1 MGDSKLKKIF
11 CNEDIVKR
19 LEIWSLMFAIMY
31 IAAQFI
37 IYFIAAILC
46 YKYSFQTLTPLM
58 AAVYSTAGAIQ
69 IVPYIIAAVVM
80 LLMKKPGKLKL
91 VGFLSFWTVWK
102 LFGSQI
108 LFVIDKALCD
118 LLESSWSFASYQY
131 YFTIEQQLIGQFITY
146 FLSVAVV
153 ITLMSA
159 AAIDFFRADSGKT
172 PNNHPKLLKITA
184 YIAVAAAGIP
194 ILFMLLNFI
203 VSLHNTVLRSGKIL
217 GVIDY
222 IIMIASMAAMA
233 VIGAYCVKNNGLCKN
248 GKNLILVMFAMY
260 LVRGASYFV
269 SGIYS
274 FLYASPF
281 SIITDMISSC
291 LASAALL
298 AVIIIGAYRISLND
312 KEENL

>member
-1 MGDSKLKKIF
+1 
-11 CNEDIVKR
+11 
-19 LEIWSLMFAIMY
+19 MFAIMY

-118 LLESSWSFASYQY
+118 SLESSWSFASYQY
-131 YFTIEQQLIGQFITY
+131 YFTIEQQLVGQFITY

-172 PNNHPKLLKITA
+172 PTNHPKLLKITA

-203 VSLHNTVLRSGKIL
+203 VSLHNTVLRSGKFSEL
-217 GVIDY
+217 
-222 IIMIASMAAMA
+222 
-233 VIGAYCVKNNGLCKN
+233 
-248 GKNLILVMFAMY
+248 
-260 LVRGASYFV
+260 
-269 SGIYS
+269 
-274 FLYASPF
+274 
-281 SIITDMISSC
+281 SII
-291 LASAALL
+291 
-298 AVIIIGAYRISLND
+298 SL
-312 KEENL
+312 